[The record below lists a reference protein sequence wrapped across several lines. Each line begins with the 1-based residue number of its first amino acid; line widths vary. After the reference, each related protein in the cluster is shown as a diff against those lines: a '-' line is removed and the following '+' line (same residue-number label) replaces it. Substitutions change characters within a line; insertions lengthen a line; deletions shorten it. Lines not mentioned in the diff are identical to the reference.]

1 MVKAPVNEGQMVG
14 WLVYSLDDKEIGR
27 VEIQAAESV
36 EEAGFGDY
44 WKKAWGA
51 FLL

>member
-1 MVKAPVNEGQMVG
+1 MTEGDNVG
-14 WLVYSLDDKEIGR
+14 SLVYKLNGTEIGR

-36 EEAGFGDY
+36 EEAGYLDY
-44 WKKAWGA
+44 WKRLWSE

>member
-1 MVKAPVNEGQMVG
+1 MVG
-14 WLVYSLDDKEIGR
+14 WLVYSLNGEEIGR

-44 WKKAWGA
+44 WKKMWEA